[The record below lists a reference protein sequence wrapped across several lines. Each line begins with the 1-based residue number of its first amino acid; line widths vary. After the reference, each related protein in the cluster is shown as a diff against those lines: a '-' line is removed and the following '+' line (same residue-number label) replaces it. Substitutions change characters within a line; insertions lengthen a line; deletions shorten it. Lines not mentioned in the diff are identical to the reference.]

1 MHQIYVERVKK
12 NATHTQKEVSI
23 QKDCLIHK
31 VDVQVFLIES
41 IIQLW
46 LEAFVIVPIRNDET
60 EFHLVS
66 TMDDMELVSMFLV
79 SIMDDLEILYQ
90 KNH

>member
-31 VDVQVFLIES
+31 VDVQVFLIEF

-46 LEAFVIVPIRNDET
+46 LEAFVIVPIINIL
-60 EFHLVS
+60 FV
-66 TMDDMELVSMFLV
+66 DDDWWGSYILCFLMEDIAL
-79 SIMDDLEILYQ
+79 Q
-90 KNH
+90 NNNNKNK

>member
-41 IIQLW
+41 IIQL
-46 LEAFVIVPIRNDET
+46 
-60 EFHLVS
+60 
-66 TMDDMELVSMFLV
+66 
-79 SIMDDLEILYQ
+79 
-90 KNH
+90 

>member
-1 MHQIYVERVKK
+1 M
-12 NATHTQKEVSI
+12 
-23 QKDCLIHK
+23 
-31 VDVQVFLIES
+31 IES